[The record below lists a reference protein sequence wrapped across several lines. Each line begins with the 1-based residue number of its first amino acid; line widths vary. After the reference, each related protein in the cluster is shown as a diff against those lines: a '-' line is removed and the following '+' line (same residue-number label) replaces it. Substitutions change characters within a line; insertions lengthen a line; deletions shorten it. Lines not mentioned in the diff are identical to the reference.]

1 MSEMRT
7 AKRYLPLL
15 MLLPA
20 LVLAAASPSCRTLV
34 RESFRSPKVR
44 VTDVALV
51 SNPLADPRSPWKFLL
66 SLEVNNRNDYPLR
79 VAYVAYSATLGRE
92 TVADGEHNDDI
103 RIDASGLTVVQV
115 PLSIR
120 PESMEAALRQVLS
133 GRAVSYEFNGSVGLR
148 TPVIGVV
155 RIPFSKAGGFDPLEV
170 LKRKGFGFN

>member
-15 MLLPA
+15 LLLPV

-34 RESFRSPKVR
+34 RESFRAPKVR